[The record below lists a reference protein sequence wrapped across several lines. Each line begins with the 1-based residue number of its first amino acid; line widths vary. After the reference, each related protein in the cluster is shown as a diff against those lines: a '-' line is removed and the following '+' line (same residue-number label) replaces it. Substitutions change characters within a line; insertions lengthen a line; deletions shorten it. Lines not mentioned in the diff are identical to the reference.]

1 MEAHENPEV
10 KEAVGRGAATLAAGS
25 SNSNS
30 HNGILG
36 VRTDLGEILAQLAR
50 ALPRMEEKQQSSG

>member
-1 MEAHENPEV
+1 
-10 KEAVGRGAATLAAGS
+10 VGGRAETLAAGS

-36 VRTDLGEILAQLAR
+36 VQTDIREVLGQLAR
-50 ALPRMEEKQQSSG
+50 ALPRIEEQLRRPPSG